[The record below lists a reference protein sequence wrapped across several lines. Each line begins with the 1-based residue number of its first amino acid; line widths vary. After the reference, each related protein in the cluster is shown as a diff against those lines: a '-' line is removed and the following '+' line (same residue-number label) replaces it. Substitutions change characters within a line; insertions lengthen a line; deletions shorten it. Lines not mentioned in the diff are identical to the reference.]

1 MQAATTLVLMVKLQ
15 LSFPF
20 SIVIL
25 PGYENGQQQDATEFL
40 NSIICEVGKERLI
53 YMQVHVCGY
62 PLVLLCVTPAH
73 WRSVPR

>member
-1 MQAATTLVLMVKLQ
+1 MVKLQ

-53 YMQVHVCGY
+53 YMQVRVCGY
-62 PLVLLCVTPAH
+62 PLVLLCITPAH